1 MRKTTGVVLLVLLL
15 FTSLMLVAGCGE
27 KEATTEPSKTI
38 EETTPASTIETTTP
52 VQTQPT
58 AQPVQTQPVV
68 APAPAPAPAPPTEA
82 MVVVTRTGE
91 KYHTASCRYVTGKT
105 DTRTLPLSQAKSEG
119 YTPCSVCGPPQ

>member
-1 MRKTTGVVLLVLLL
+1 MRKKTAIILLVLLVL
-15 FTSLMLVAGCGE
+15 TSLMLVAGCGE
-27 KEATTEPSKTI
+27 KEATTEPST
-38 EETTPASTIETTTP
+38 TIETTPQPGGTGTTP
-52 VQTQPT
+52 GQTQPT

-68 APAPAPAPAPPTEA
+68 APAPAPAPAPQPTEA

-105 DTRTLPLSQAKSEG
+105 DTRTIPLSQAKSEG